1 MLSIPLRWRSLD
13 SRIAALLASADMGTA
28 NVRTFSRPGS
38 AALIAAM
45 ALLSGCAAA
54 PVQMMSDTRQTIS
67 AAEAAGASSVA
78 PQALAAAREELRR
91 AEQMLRNG
99 EYREARREA
108 EVARQSAADALS
120 ATQQPR

>member
-1 MLSIPLRWRSLD
+1 
-13 SRIAALLASADMGTA
+13 MGTD
-28 NVRTFSRPGS
+28 NVRTFSLRSS
-38 AALIAAM
+38 AALAATL
-45 ALLSGCAAA
+45 ALLSGCAEA

-67 AAEAAGASSVA
+67 AAEAAGASNVA

-99 EYREARREA
+99 SYREARREA

-120 ATQQPR
+120 ATQAAH

>member
-1 MLSIPLRWRSLD
+1 
-13 SRIAALLASADMGTA
+13 MGTT
-28 NVRTFSRPGS
+28 NVRTFSRPGIVALVAA
-38 AALIAAM
+38 AALLA
-45 ALLSGCAAA
+45 GCAGA

-67 AAEAAGASSVA
+67 AAEAAGASNVA
-78 PQALAAAREELRR
+78 PQALAAAREELHR

-120 ATQQPR
+120 ATQQSR